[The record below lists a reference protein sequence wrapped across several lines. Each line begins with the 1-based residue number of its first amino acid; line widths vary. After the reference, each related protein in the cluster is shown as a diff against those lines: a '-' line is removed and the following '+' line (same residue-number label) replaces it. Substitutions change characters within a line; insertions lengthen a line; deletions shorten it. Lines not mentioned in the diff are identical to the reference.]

1 MKGFEIHGYF
11 DGACKGNHQ
20 SNSNREMRMGVRLV
34 AFNKSTKTIL
44 KDRRISRSITEKNNS
59 NNRSELLALM
69 YLLWE
74 LIKRSKKLKG
84 IPITIYGD
92 SEYVILGIIENRK
105 RKKNIDLWESLDKKI
120 SQVYASTGIPI
131 IFDWIARDAN
141 TIADTLS
148 NSRDQD
154 ELYLNTEEEVENF
167 FEFVFKDELEEQA
180 IQMWRSDQ
188 EDYASVCSTS
198 DNERL

>member
-1 MKGFEIHGYF
+1 
-11 DGACKGNHQ
+11 
-20 SNSNREMRMGVRLV
+20 
-34 AFNKSTKTIL
+34 
-44 KDRRISRSITEKNNS
+44 
-59 NNRSELLALM
+59 M

>member
-105 RKKNIDLWESLDKKI
+105 RKKNIDLWDSLDKKI

-141 TIADTLS
+141 TIADSLS

-154 ELYLNTEEEVENF
+154 QLYLNTEEEVQNF

-180 IQMWRSDQ
+180 IEMWRSDQ

>member
-34 AFNKSTKTIL
+34 AYNKSTKTIL

-131 IFDWIARDAN
+131 IFEWIARDAN

>member
-1 MKGFEIHGYF
+1 MKGCEIHGYF

-34 AFNKSTKTIL
+34 AYNKSTKTIL

>member
-105 RKKNIDLWESLDKKI
+105 RKKNIDLWDSLDKKI

-154 ELYLNTEEEVENF
+154 QLYLNTEEEVQNF

-180 IQMWRSDQ
+180 IEMWRSDQ

>member
-34 AFNKSTKTIL
+34 AYNKSTKTIL

>member
-105 RKKNIDLWESLDKKI
+105 RKKNIDLWDSLDKKI

-154 ELYLNTEEEVENF
+154 QLYLNTEEEVENF

-180 IQMWRSDQ
+180 IEMWRSDQ